1 MRFVKS
7 TLIVIGAAA
16 TWLAIIGSLKKTDSI
31 YGNNPSEKNPMEGKK
46 VWFIENPDEKENADG
61 VRGHLEAVGD
71 SERIPSFYEKYVKRC
86 LDIVLSFGGLV
97 ILSPLFLGIAAAIIV
112 DDPGPVLFTQ
122 KRIGKNKQ
130 YFKLHK
136 FRSMKMSTPHDK
148 PTHMLD
154 NPEQYITRVGKFIR
168 THSLD
173 ELPQIWDIFIGN
185 MSVIGPRPGLW
196 NQDLLTAD
204 RDKYGANDIRPGL
217 TGLAQASGRNLVD
230 WDKRFELDA
239 QYVEGLSFM
248 MDLKVIFMT
257 IKTVLWHSDQ
267 VSEDTG
273 QTEGNFA
280 KIRQERLDRIGRLK
294 EEE

>member
-1 MRFVKS
+1 MS
-7 TLIVIGAAA
+7 PP
-16 TWLAIIGSLKKTDSI
+16 KKTI
-31 YGNNPSEKNPMEGKK
+31 TIN
-46 VWFIENPDEKENADG
+46 IEPKTQT
-61 VRGHLEAVGD
+61 
-71 SERIPSFYEKYVKRC
+71 
-86 LDIVLSFGGLV
+86 
-97 ILSPLFLGIAAAIIV
+97 
-112 DDPGPVLFTQ
+112 TQ
-122 KRIGKNKQ
+122 KNEKIFNM
-130 YFKLHK
+130 YK
-136 FRSMKMSTPHDK
+136 FRSMNDKRDENGNLLPDQDRLTPLGLFLRK
-148 PTHMLD
+148 T
-154 NPEQYITRVGKFIR
+154 
-168 THSLD
+168 SLD
-173 ELPQIWDIFIGN
+173 ELPELFCILKGD
-185 MSVIGPRPGLW
+185 MSFIGPRP
-196 NQDLLTAD
+196 LLIEYLPYYTE
-204 RDKYGANDIRPGL
+204 REKLRHTVRPGL

>member
-1 MRFVKS
+1 MYKN
-7 TLIVIGAAA
+7 
-16 TWLAIIGSLKKTDSI
+16 II
-31 YGNNPSEKNPMEGKK
+31 
-46 VWFIENPDEKENADG
+46 
-61 VRGHLEAVGD
+61 
-71 SERIPSFYEKYVKRC
+71 KRL
-86 LDIVLSFGGLV
+86 LDILFSLV
-97 ILSPLFLGIAAAIIV
+97 ILIVFSWLYLIIAVLVRVKLGKPILFKQAR
-112 DDPGPVLFTQ
+112 PGKGEKIF
-122 KRIGKNKQ
+122 NM
-130 YFKLHK
+130 YK
-136 FRSMKMSTPHDK
+136 FRSMNDKRDANGNLLPDQDRLTPLGLFLRK
-148 PTHMLD
+148 T
-154 NPEQYITRVGKFIR
+154 
-168 THSLD
+168 SLD
-173 ELPQIWDIFIGN
+173 ELPELFCILKGD
-185 MSVIGPRPGLW
+185 MSFIGPRP
-196 NQDLLTAD
+196 LLIEYLPYYTE
-204 RDKYGANDIRPGL
+204 REKLRHTVRPGL

>member
-1 MRFVKS
+1 MYKN
-7 TLIVIGAAA
+7 
-16 TWLAIIGSLKKTDSI
+16 II
-31 YGNNPSEKNPMEGKK
+31 
-46 VWFIENPDEKENADG
+46 
-61 VRGHLEAVGD
+61 
-71 SERIPSFYEKYVKRC
+71 KRL
-86 LDIVLSFGGLV
+86 LDILLSLV
-97 ILSPLFLGIAAAIIV
+97 ILIVFSWLYLIIAVLVRVKLGKPILFKQAR
-112 DDPGPVLFTQ
+112 PGKDEKVF
-122 KRIGKNKQ
+122 NM
-130 YFKLHK
+130 YK
-136 FRSMKMSTPHDK
+136 FRSMNDKRDANGNLLPDQDRLTPLGLFLRK
-148 PTHMLD
+148 T
-154 NPEQYITRVGKFIR
+154 
-168 THSLD
+168 SLD
-173 ELPQIWDIFIGN
+173 ELPELFCILKGD
-185 MSVIGPRPGLW
+185 MSFIGPRP
-196 NQDLLTAD
+196 LLIEYLPYYTE
-204 RDKYGANDIRPGL
+204 REKLRHTVRPGL

>member
-1 MRFVKS
+1 MYKN
-7 TLIVIGAAA
+7 
-16 TWLAIIGSLKKTDSI
+16 II
-31 YGNNPSEKNPMEGKK
+31 
-46 VWFIENPDEKENADG
+46 
-61 VRGHLEAVGD
+61 
-71 SERIPSFYEKYVKRC
+71 KRL
-86 LDIVLSFGGLV
+86 LDILLSLV
-97 ILSPLFLGIAAAIIV
+97 ILIVFSWLYLIIAVLVRVNLGKPILFKQAR
-112 DDPGPVLFTQ
+112 PGKGEKIF
-122 KRIGKNKQ
+122 NM
-130 YFKLHK
+130 YK
-136 FRSMKMSTPHDK
+136 FRSMNDKRDANGNLLPDQDRLTPLGLFLRK
-148 PTHMLD
+148 T
-154 NPEQYITRVGKFIR
+154 
-168 THSLD
+168 SLD
-173 ELPQIWDIFIGN
+173 ELPELFCILKGD
-185 MSVIGPRPGLW
+185 MSFIGPRP
-196 NQDLLTAD
+196 LLIEYLPYYTE
-204 RDKYGANDIRPGL
+204 REKLRHTVRPGL

>member
-1 MRFVKS
+1 MYKN
-7 TLIVIGAAA
+7 
-16 TWLAIIGSLKKTDSI
+16 II
-31 YGNNPSEKNPMEGKK
+31 
-46 VWFIENPDEKENADG
+46 
-61 VRGHLEAVGD
+61 
-71 SERIPSFYEKYVKRC
+71 KRL
-86 LDIVLSFGGLV
+86 LDILLSLV
-97 ILSPLFLGIAAAIIV
+97 ILIVFSWLYLIIAVLVRVKLGKPILFKQAR
-112 DDPGPVLFTQ
+112 PGKGEKVF
-122 KRIGKNKQ
+122 NM
-130 YFKLHK
+130 YK
-136 FRSMKMSTPHDK
+136 FRSMNDKRDANGNLLPDQDRLTPLGLFLRK
-148 PTHMLD
+148 T
-154 NPEQYITRVGKFIR
+154 
-168 THSLD
+168 SLD
-173 ELPQIWDIFIGN
+173 ELPELFCILKGD
-185 MSVIGPRPGLW
+185 MSFIGPRP
-196 NQDLLTAD
+196 LLIEYLPYYTD
-204 RDKYGANDIRPGL
+204 REKLRHTVRPGL

>member
-1 MRFVKS
+1 MYKN
-7 TLIVIGAAA
+7 
-16 TWLAIIGSLKKTDSI
+16 II
-31 YGNNPSEKNPMEGKK
+31 
-46 VWFIENPDEKENADG
+46 
-61 VRGHLEAVGD
+61 
-71 SERIPSFYEKYVKRC
+71 KRL
-86 LDIVLSFGGLV
+86 LDILLSLV
-97 ILSPLFLGIAAAIIV
+97 ILIVFSWLYLIIAVLVRLKLGKPILFKQAR
-112 DDPGPVLFTQ
+112 PGKGEKIF
-122 KRIGKNKQ
+122 NM
-130 YFKLHK
+130 YK
-136 FRSMKMSTPHDK
+136 FRSMNDKRDANGNLLPDQDRLTPLGLFLRK
-148 PTHMLD
+148 T
-154 NPEQYITRVGKFIR
+154 
-168 THSLD
+168 SLD
-173 ELPQIWDIFIGN
+173 ELPELFCILKGD
-185 MSVIGPRPGLW
+185 MSFIGPRP
-196 NQDLLTAD
+196 LLIEYLPYYTE
-204 RDKYGANDIRPGL
+204 REKLRHTVRPGL

>member
-1 MRFVKS
+1 MYKN
-7 TLIVIGAAA
+7 
-16 TWLAIIGSLKKTDSI
+16 II
-31 YGNNPSEKNPMEGKK
+31 
-46 VWFIENPDEKENADG
+46 
-61 VRGHLEAVGD
+61 
-71 SERIPSFYEKYVKRC
+71 KRL
-86 LDIVLSFGGLV
+86 LDILLSLV
-97 ILSPLFLGIAAAIIV
+97 ILIAFSWLYLIIAVLVRVKLGKPILFKQAR
-112 DDPGPVLFTQ
+112 PGKDEKVF
-122 KRIGKNKQ
+122 NM
-130 YFKLHK
+130 YK
-136 FRSMKMSTPHDK
+136 FRSMNDKRDKNGNLLPDQDRLTPLGLFLRK
-148 PTHMLD
+148 T
-154 NPEQYITRVGKFIR
+154 
-168 THSLD
+168 SLD
-173 ELPQIWDIFIGN
+173 ELPELFCILKGD
-185 MSVIGPRPGLW
+185 MSFIGPRP
-196 NQDLLTAD
+196 LLIEYLPYYTE
-204 RDKYGANDIRPGL
+204 REKLRHTVRPGL

>member
-1 MRFVKS
+1 MYKN
-7 TLIVIGAAA
+7 
-16 TWLAIIGSLKKTDSI
+16 II
-31 YGNNPSEKNPMEGKK
+31 
-46 VWFIENPDEKENADG
+46 
-61 VRGHLEAVGD
+61 
-71 SERIPSFYEKYVKRC
+71 KRL
-86 LDIVLSFGGLV
+86 LDILLSLV
-97 ILSPLFLGIAAAIIV
+97 ILIVFSWLYLIIAVLVRVKLGKPILFKQAR
-112 DDPGPVLFTQ
+112 PGKDEKVF
-122 KRIGKNKQ
+122 NM
-130 YFKLHK
+130 YK
-136 FRSMKMSTPHDK
+136 FRSMNDKRDANGNLLPDQDRLTPLGLFLRK
-148 PTHMLD
+148 T
-154 NPEQYITRVGKFIR
+154 
-168 THSLD
+168 SLD
-173 ELPQIWDIFIGN
+173 ELPELFCILKGD
-185 MSVIGPRPGLW
+185 MSFIGPRP
-196 NQDLLTAD
+196 LLIEYLPYYTE
-204 RDKYGANDIRPGL
+204 REKLRHTIRPGL